1 MKVAKTREP
10 DDTNIIDLMAALKK
24 RLRAK
29 VLSRAERRRRLVPR
43 KRLVPT
49 AARAGQHEC

>member
-1 MKVAKTREP
+1 MKVPKTREP
-10 DDTNIIDLMAALKK
+10 DDTNIIDLMAAQKK